1 VAVGFA
7 LKEVPDR
14 EDGAAEVGEDDHA
27 LATVGA
33 SDRLSDGVSARPQ
46 LSVGTAARG
55 FNSNLGA
62 GHLRGQVCQ
71 AARKLKAMGDKYNP
85 DQIRNSPAGWICPR
99 DRVLD
104 DGP

>member
-1 VAVGFA
+1 
-7 LKEVPDR
+7 
-14 EDGAAEVGEDDHA
+14 
-27 LATVGA
+27 
-33 SDRLSDGVSARPQ
+33 
-46 LSVGTAARG
+46 
-55 FNSNLGA
+55 
-62 GHLRGQVCQ
+62 LRGQVCQ